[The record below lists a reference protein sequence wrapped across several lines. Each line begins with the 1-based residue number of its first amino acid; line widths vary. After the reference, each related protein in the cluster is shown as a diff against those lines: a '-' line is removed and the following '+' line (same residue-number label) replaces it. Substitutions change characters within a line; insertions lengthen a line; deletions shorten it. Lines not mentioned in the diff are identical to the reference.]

1 MDQHNTVLNLSSSD
15 LNLPFPQ
22 ISDKRI
28 YVIKLESINPYIET
42 VCRLFF
48 SRSEKLT
55 DYMWTFFDSIS
66 LHLAVI
72 DPSSTNV
79 KKSHPA

>member
-1 MDQHNTVLNLSSSD
+1 MIKLVVPFLLRHIFEWSWIALFGAEMDQHNTVLNLSSSD

-55 DYMWTFFDSIS
+55 DYM
-66 LHLAVI
+66 
-72 DPSSTNV
+72 
-79 KKSHPA
+79 